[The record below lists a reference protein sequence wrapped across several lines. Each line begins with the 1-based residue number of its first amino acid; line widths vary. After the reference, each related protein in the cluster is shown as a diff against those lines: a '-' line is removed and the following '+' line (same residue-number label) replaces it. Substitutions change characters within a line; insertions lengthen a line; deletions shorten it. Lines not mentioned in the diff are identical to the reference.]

1 MRLRLLNEPIRI
13 GTMTIKN
20 RLVMPPMA
28 TAKSSPEGQV
38 SEDMLNYYSEY
49 AAGKIGLIIVEH
61 AYISKRGKASDLQLS
76 VSEDTD
82 VVGLAKL
89 AAVLKSHGTMAMM
102 QISHAGSAT
111 RESITGGKRL
121 VAPSS
126 MHHPG
131 KRMPTGETPHE
142 LTEEE
147 LEMLIDSFVRAASR
161 VRNAGFDG
169 VELHSA
175 HGYLLNQFYSPL
187 TNLRTDSYG
196 GSLENR
202 LRVHCEI
209 IRGIRRA
216 LGDFPI
222 AVRLGGCDYREGG
235 NTIHDAVEAAK
246 ILERE
251 GVDLL
256 DISGGMGGYL
266 IPGNSEPGWFRE
278 MTEEI
283 VKVVKIPVILTG
295 GILTAAQA
303 ESLLEAQAADL
314 IGVGRAMFEDSTWL
328 DRQMGGA

>member
-1 MRLRLLNEPIRI
+1 MGLRLLNEPIRI
-13 GTMTIKN
+13 GSMTVKN

-61 AYISKRGKASDLQLS
+61 AFVSKRGKASDLQLS

-82 VVGLAKL
+82 VAGLSKL
-89 AAVLKSHGTMAMM
+89 AAVIKRHGTRAMM

-111 RESITGGKRL
+111 RESITGGRRL
-121 VAPSS
+121 VAPTS

-131 KRMPTGETPHE
+131 KRMPTGEPPHE
-142 LTEEE
+142 LTVEE
-147 LEMLIDSFVRAASR
+147 LKMLVDAFVRAASR
-161 VRNAGFDG
+161 VRSAGFDG
-169 VELHSA
+169 VEIHSA

-187 TNLRTDSYG
+187 TNHRTDSYG

-209 IRGIRRA
+209 IRGIRSA

-235 NTIHDAVEAAK
+235 NTIRDAVEAAK
-246 ILERE
+246 ILEKE

-256 DISGGMGGYL
+256 DVSGGIGGYL
-266 IPGNSEPGWFRE
+266 IPGNSEPGWFRD
-278 MTEEI
+278 MTVEI
-283 VKVVKIPVILTG
+283 VKAVDIPVMLTG
-295 GILTAAQA
+295 GILDAAQA
-303 ESLLEAQAADL
+303 ESLLEAKAADL
-314 IGVGRAMFEDSTWL
+314 IGVGRAMFEDSTWP
-328 DRQMGGA
+328 DRQMGVA